1 MALRTPLII
10 GNWKMHKTVAEA
22 VAYVTTFLPRITQ
35 ITDVEVGLAPVFTAL
50 SAVVTASR
58 GSTLRVLAQN
68 VAAEGPTGAFT
79 GEVAAEMLQEVGCHG
94 VIVGHSERRR
104 YYGETDAVVAAKVRR
119 ALDGQLLPVV
129 CLGETLDEREAGAA
143 LNVVECQLRAIAG
156 TLTPDEAHRIV
167 LAYEPVWA
175 IGTGRAA
182 TPEVAQAMHQ
192 HLRATW
198 EACFGA
204 PAATSLRILYGGSV
218 TPDNI
223 AAFTS
228 LPDVDGALV
237 GGASLSADGFA
248 QLIERSG
255 RTYRESD

>member
-1 MALRTPLII
+1 MVLRTPLII

-22 VAYVTTFLPRITQ
+22 VAYVTTFLPHIAQVTG
-35 ITDVEVGLAPVFTAL
+35 IEIGIAPVFTAL
-50 SAVVTASR
+50 SSVVAAAA
-58 GSTLRVLAQN
+58 GSALRVLAQN

-79 GEVAAEMLQEVGCHG
+79 GEVAAEMLREVGCYG

-104 YYGETDAVVAAKVRR
+104 YYGETDTVVAAKVRR
-119 ALDGQLLPVV
+119 ALNAQLLPVA
-129 CLGETLDEREAGAA
+129 CIGETLEEREAGTA
-143 LNVVECQLRAIAG
+143 LSVVERQLRAIAG
-156 TLTPDEAHRIV
+156 TLTPDEAPRIV

-182 TPEVAQAMHQ
+182 TPEVVQVMHR

-198 EACFGA
+198 EECFGA
-204 PAATSLRILYGGSV
+204 PAAEALRILYGGSV
-218 TPDNI
+218 TADNI

-237 GGASLSADGFA
+237 GGASLSPNGFA
-248 QLIERSG
+248 QLIQRSQVA
-255 RTYRESD
+255 SA

>member
-22 VAYVTTFLPRITQ
+22 VAYVTAFLPQ
-35 ITDVEVGLAPVFTAL
+35 VAQVTDVEIGIAPVFTAL
-50 SAVVTASR
+50 SSVATAAK
-58 GSTLRVLAQN
+58 GSTLRVLAQD
-68 VAAEGPTGAFT
+68 VATEGPTGAFT
-79 GEVAAEMLQEVGCHG
+79 GEVAAEMLREVGCYG

-104 YYGETDAVVAAKVRR
+104 YYGETDAIVAAKVRR
-119 ALDGQLLPVV
+119 TLDAQLLPVACV
-129 CLGETLDEREAGAA
+129 GETLDEREAGTA
-143 LNVVECQLRAIAG
+143 LTVVERQLRAIAG
-156 TLTPDEAHRIV
+156 TLTPDEAPRIV

-182 TPEVAQAMHQ
+182 TPEVAQAMHR

-198 EACFGA
+198 EECFDA
-204 PAATSLRILYGGSV
+204 PAAAALRILYGGSV
-218 TPDNI
+218 TADNI

-237 GGASLSADGFA
+237 GGASLAPDGFA
-248 QLIERSG
+248 QLIQRSQVA
-255 RTYRESD
+255 SA